1 MPRLTITELAALA
14 HMTEASIRYRVRRR
28 QMTSPDR
35 HGRFDRRRAL
45 AELAVK
51 RKQRG
56 GRKSGPTK
64 LVEARR
70 TLHDP
75 AERFRLAK
83 ARQEE
88 IKLRRMRNQSVDL
101 KAAQRRAFHIV
112 RMWRDIEDASVSR
125 EAPLLAARLGVEEGK
140 MWRELK
146 GFVRGVQEAC
156 GRLDIDKALATD
168 PAEDGE
174 TGEGGD

>member
-14 HMTEASIRYRVRRR
+14 DMTEASIRYRVQRR
-28 QMTSPDR
+28 QMTPPDQ

-45 AELAVK
+45 AELAAK

-64 LVEARR
+64 LAEARF
-70 TLHDP
+70 TLRDH
-75 AERFRLAK
+75 EGRFRLAK

-101 KAAQRRAFHIV
+101 KAAQRRAFHII

-125 EAPLLAARLGVEEGK
+125 EAPLMAARLGVEEGK
-140 MWRELK
+140 IWRELK
-146 GFVRGVQEAC
+146 GFMRGAQEAC
-156 GRLDIDKALATD
+156 ARLDGAKALATE
-168 PAEDGE
+168 PAEGGE
-174 TGEGGD
+174 TG